1 MYQNKV
7 KTILVRKR
15 EWRGDVNM
23 PPRARRTRGSA
34 DTSDVASVVSIA
46 STDYADSDAPS
57 LLVDDDVMQERYDLR
72 ALEVLEQEL
81 LQVQT
86 LKRDAQSE
94 IVLLLE
100 EQKKLEVM
108 ERREKAEHTKK
119 ASHGSRMNRI
129 QQLQEQ
135 ERVRQQQAQTAR
147 EKDEQ
152 ERKARAEAARLK
164 REHSIQARDDEDLDA
179 FLENESSYF

>member
-1 MYQNKV
+1 
-7 KTILVRKR
+7 
-15 EWRGDVNM
+15 M
-23 PPRARRTRGSA
+23 PPRHARGSSGSA
-34 DTSDVASVVSIA
+34 DTSDAASVVSIA
-46 STDYADSDAPS
+46 STEHADSDAPS
-57 LLVDDDVMQERYDLR
+57 LLVDDDAMQERYDLR

-94 IVLLLE
+94 IALLLE

-108 ERREKAEHTKK
+108 ERREKAEDAKK

-135 ERVRQQQAQTAR
+135 ERVRQQQAQAAR

-164 REHSIQARDDEDLDA
+164 REHSIQAHGDEDLDA

>member
-1 MYQNKV
+1 MSESAAASDAASEISI
-7 KTILVRKR
+7 TST
-15 EWRGDVNM
+15 E
-23 PPRARRTRGSA
+23 PPDRDA
-34 DTSDVASVVSIA
+34 
-46 STDYADSDAPS
+46 DAPS
-57 LLVDDDVMQERYDLR
+57 LLLTDDEDAMQERYDLR

-94 IVLLLE
+94 IALLLE

-108 ERREKAEHTKK
+108 ERRERAELAKK
-119 ASHGSRMNRI
+119 ASHGSRMSRI

-135 ERVRQQQAQTAR
+135 ERVRQQQAQAAR

-152 ERKARAEAARLK
+152 ERQARAETARLK